1 MKVFKAF
8 YHINAVIKK
17 VIYKIVFGKKIS
29 FGKGTTFR
37 MGFKVYLENT
47 GKITIGNNVFF
58 NHNCS
63 VNCLDSIEIGDNCL
77 FGENVKIYD
86 QNHKFSKMGSSDLIS
101 EQGFTTSPVKIG
113 NNCWICSN
121 VTILK
126 GVSIGDNCVIGA
138 NSLVYKDIPSNSVVK
153 NKSELIIDNLN

>member
-1 MKVFKAF
+1 MKIFKAF
-8 YHINAVIKK
+8 YHLNALIKK

-37 MGFKVYLENT
+37 MNFKIYLENT
-47 GKITIGNNVFF
+47 GKISIGNNVFF

-63 VNCLDSIEIGDNCL
+63 LNCLESIEIGDNCL

-86 QNHKFSKMGSSDLIS
+86 QNHKFKERKEKIS
-101 EQGFTTSPVKIG
+101 EQGFTTAPVKIG
-113 NNCWICSN
+113 ENCWICSN
-121 VTILK
+121 VIILK

-153 NKSELIIDNLN
+153 NKSELLINEIH